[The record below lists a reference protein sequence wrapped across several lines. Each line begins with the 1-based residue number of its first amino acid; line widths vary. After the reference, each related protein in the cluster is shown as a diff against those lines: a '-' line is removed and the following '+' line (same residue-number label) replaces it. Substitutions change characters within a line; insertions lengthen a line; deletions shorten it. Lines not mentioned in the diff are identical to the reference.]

1 MSQAP
6 SLVSLCI
13 NAVKN
18 AILEENGNISYVYV
32 LPAELFD
39 RLVPELP
46 PLALQNLQDAMPIVS
61 TGDCVSSDDCL
72 PPSRKRKRNDNFD
85 IAWKVLYEL
94 RWGALRN
101 SSVDTNWQ
109 QLYWEKHLQNCLDAT
124 WETVSVTLFDGF
136 LGEVDLPDTLLKYIS
151 YEGHPNRSRNYSKL
165 FYHCER
171 FGQYARSLRL
181 QSVHYVAEL
190 NRLLGKCQLESL
202 EMHWIKSKE
211 QVEGLSKF
219 LEQNKETLSSIE
231 FVNCKL
237 PANLVTTIC
246 ESLHVKGFE
255 TDVIK
260 NFTYKRSS
268 FLDSSCFPMPLG
280 LDSLLT
286 AARNLTTLVL
296 SDNHIWWKTAKLL
309 FDTLLE
315 ADSSIQVLDLSE
327 NNVAGW
333 LSHLKWGSISGL
345 NSDQQNKKSLKS
357 LRVLNLRGNRLLKD
371 DADCLKYA
379 IGYMPKLEVLNL
391 SDNHLQ
397 DDGTRNLFP
406 FLIEKSQCE
415 TPLTELY
422 LDKCLIACRGASQL
436 LKVLAACKVP
446 LKSLSIGDN
455 FLSSQIDPFIS
466 KLVEIVTSSLD
477 DSASDKL
484 FPQQFWEVSWNI
496 LEFSSN
502 KGGDRIA
509 RFLTKLIS
517 QSPKLVS
524 IDASANWIPVES
536 FPTVCSFLEAA
547 KVKLTCAIG
556 LGKLEQFNL
565 MQNPLCNKPDLASLL
580 AEFQINGKPNILL
593 TTPPA
598 ATIPSIEIIY
608 DNDP

>member
-13 NAVKN
+13 SAVKN
-18 AILEENGNISYVYV
+18 AILDENGNISYVYV
-32 LPAELFD
+32 LPTELFD

-46 PLALQNLQDAMPIVS
+46 PLALQNLQDAMPLVS
-61 TGDCVSSDDCL
+61 SADCVSSDDSL
-72 PPSRKRKRNDNFD
+72 LTPSRKRKRCDNFD

-94 RWGALRN
+94 RWGALQK

-136 LGEVDLPDTLLKYIS
+136 LGDVDLPDSLLNCIS
-151 YEGHPNRSRNYSKL
+151 YKGHPNRSRNYSKL

-190 NRLLGKCQLESL
+190 NRLLRKCRLESL

-211 QVEGLSKF
+211 QVVGLGKF
-219 LEQNKETLSSIE
+219 LEQNKETLSSLE

-237 PANLVTTIC
+237 PANLVTAIC

-268 FLDSSCFPMPLG
+268 FLDSSSFPMPLG

-286 AARNLTTLVL
+286 AACNLTTLVL

-315 ADSSIQVLDLSE
+315 ADSSLQVLDLSD

-333 LSHLKWGSISGL
+333 LSHLKWGSIRGL
-345 NSDQQNKKSLKS
+345 NSDQQINKSLKS
-357 LRVLNLRGNRLLKD
+357 LRVLNLRGNHLLKD

-379 IGYMPKLEVLNL
+379 IGYMPNLEVLNL
-391 SDNHLQ
+391 SDNPLQ

-406 FLIEKSQCE
+406 FLIEKSKCE

-422 LDKCLIACRGASQL
+422 LDKCTIACRGASQL
-436 LKVLAACKVP
+436 LTVLAACKVP
-446 LKSLSIGDN
+446 LKSLSIGHN
-455 FLSSQIDPFIS
+455 YLSSNFGKSLGRFLSSGIQALDVRGIGMDSTGFADAQKEIS
-466 KLVEIVTSSLD
+466 GEPSLVRI
-477 DSASDKL
+477 
-484 FPQQFWEVSWNI
+484 NI
-496 LEFSSN
+496 SYN
-502 KGGDRIA
+502 KGGDRVA
-509 RFLTKLIS
+509 HFLTKLIS

-524 IDASANWIPVES
+524 IDASGNWIPVES
-536 FPTVCSFLEAA
+536 FPAICSFLEAA
-547 KVKLTCAIG
+547 KESV
-556 LGKLEQFNL
+556 
-565 MQNPLCNKPDLASLL
+565 MQP
-580 AEFQINGKPNILL
+580 
-593 TTPPA
+593 
-598 ATIPSIEIIY
+598 
-608 DNDP
+608 